1 MILKQEHETIN
12 VIKYLENKLALI
24 EDFEQEF
31 IDTLKSKV
39 DIDNV
44 NVYPRF
50 TATIVAKNEH
60 DDIHYNTYVS
70 LREVLLKHIT
80 DQNALEYIRSM
91 DFIKMICK
99 ILSFGKGKF
108 SIALFSELSHSWFSN
123 YGIKTLL

>member
-12 VIKYLENKLALI
+12 AIKYLKNKLAHI
-24 EDFEQEF
+24 DNFEQEF

-39 DIDNV
+39 DIDTVDAYPAFNV
-44 NVYPRF
+44 
-50 TATIVAKNEH
+50 TIVAKNEH

-70 LREVLLKHIT
+70 LREVLLKYIT
-80 DQNALEYIRSM
+80 DQDTLEYIRSM

-108 SIALFSELSHSWFSN
+108 SIALF
-123 YGIKTLL
+123 

>member
-12 VIKYLENKLALI
+12 AIKYLKNKLAHM
-24 EDFEQEF
+24 DNFEQEF

-39 DIDNV
+39 DIDTVEAFNV
-44 NVYPRF
+44 
-50 TATIVAKNEH
+50 TIVAKNEH
-60 DDIHYNTYVS
+60 EDIHYNAYVS

-80 DQNALEYIRSM
+80 DQDTLEYIRSM

-108 SIALFSELSHSWFSN
+108 SIALF
-123 YGIKTLL
+123 

>member
-70 LREVLLKHIT
+70 LREVLLKHIN

-108 SIALFSELSHSWFSN
+108 SIALF
-123 YGIKTLL
+123 

>member
-44 NVYPRF
+44 F
-50 TATIVAKNEH
+50 EH
-60 DDIHYNTYVS
+60 PSGRKI
-70 LREVLLKHIT
+70 
-80 DQNALEYIRSM
+80 
-91 DFIKMICK
+91 
-99 ILSFGKGKF
+99 ILSKCVFDC
-108 SIALFSELSHSWFSN
+108 SH
-123 YGIKTLL
+123 GIDLLYKSDNKTRCNVNRILRYHSRN

>member
-60 DDIHYNTYVS
+60 
-70 LREVLLKHIT
+70 
-80 DQNALEYIRSM
+80 IRSM

-108 SIALFSELSHSWFSN
+108 SIALF
-123 YGIKTLL
+123 

>member
-12 VIKYLENKLALI
+12 VIKYLENKLAFI

-108 SIALFSELSHSWFSN
+108 SIALF
-123 YGIKTLL
+123 